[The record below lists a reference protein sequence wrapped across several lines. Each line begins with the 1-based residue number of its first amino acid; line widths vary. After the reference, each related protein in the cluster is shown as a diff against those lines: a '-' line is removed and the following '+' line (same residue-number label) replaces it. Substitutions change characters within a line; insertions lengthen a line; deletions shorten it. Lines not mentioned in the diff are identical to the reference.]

1 MIDMESRLA
10 SAARAWIDAGTHA
23 LSEHPE
29 AATWL
34 RYGAGELP
42 PEQVETLRDHL
53 VTCRACRQLVLAGPK
68 AGETLVPESQAAR
81 VADAEERRAWHE
93 LRARF
98 DEAPPAPVLVPAVL
112 MPPPR
117 SGKNW
122 LGWASPLVA
131 VLSLSIAGWTWYQA
145 NQPRLGVVIAE
156 AVATGGSRGAERGI
170 DGGEG
175 HPLALLVPMTD
186 LTAGTPVRVEFLD
199 GTGAVV
205 WQGEAPATE
214 DGEYGIEI
222 PARFRRLPGGRLRC
236 SVPAGAWNAGGWK
249 EVGTFGVGSPAV
261 GSGESSAP

>member
-10 SAARAWIDAGTHA
+10 DAAKAWIDEGTRA
-23 LSEHPE
+23 LTGHPE

-34 RYGAGELP
+34 HYGAGELP

-68 AGETLVPESQAAR
+68 AGETLVAESQAAR

-93 LRARF
+93 LRRRF
-98 DEAPPAPVLVPAVL
+98 DEVPPKDLTPQVL
-112 MPPPR
+112 MPPHR
-117 SGKNW
+117 SGKTW
-122 LGWASPLVA
+122 LSWASPLVA

-170 DGGEG
+170 DGVEG
-175 HPLALLVPMTD
+175 HSLALLVPLPG

-205 WQGEAPATE
+205 WRGEAPATE

-222 PARFRRLPGGRLRC
+222 PVRFRRLPGGRLRC
-236 SVPAGAWNAGGWK
+236 SVPAGAGNAGGWK
-249 EVGTFGVGSPAV
+249 EVGTFGVGSPAE